1 MSVYRSFPSGAWV
14 VSEIVGGYL
23 TTWTYYG
30 YTRSEAVRKFRA
42 EVVKEGVEVSRN
54 ACSWCGSEV
63 EDDRQYESR
72 ICAEC
77 FADAQV
83 SALEEIGV
91 EEGRD
96 NGTI

>member
-14 VSEIVGGYL
+14 VSDIVGGYL
-23 TTWTYYG
+23 TTRTYYG

-42 EVVKEGVEVSRN
+42 EVGKEGSEMSRN
-54 ACSWCGSEV
+54 ACSWCGTEV
-63 EDDRQYESR
+63 DDEQQYESR

-91 EEGRD
+91 EEMRN
-96 NGTI
+96 NGSL

>member
-14 VSEIVGGYL
+14 VSDIVGGYL
-23 TTWTYYG
+23 TTRTYYG

-42 EVVKEGVEVSRN
+42 EVGKEGSEMSRN

-63 EDDRQYESR
+63 DDEQQYESR

-91 EEGRD
+91 EEMRN
-96 NGTI
+96 NGSL